1 MHNRMKIRLI
11 DYFEVI
17 QNEAYV
23 IIKPSPD
30 LPDYQVGSDIDIFC
44 YFPTKMAEL
53 TCAFLNDHLEK
64 EYSVALAETD
74 EKIHIDLLCGKEIHF
89 RFDLYKRLPNFKE
102 ITLKP
107 AFYASVIESA
117 IVTSIGDENKTR
129 VKVPNAIDDFILRY
143 VEYHEHFLSRPDKI
157 KHINY
162 INEKI
167 SKSEVEK
174 ALEKLN
180 YYTAFNPP
188 IYKSKTYRE
197 KLGENWQYYSD
208 LYVKVKHLY
217 KTAGFKQVISKVMKK
232 VGPK

>member
-1 MHNRMKIRLI
+1 MKIRLI
-11 DYFEVI
+11 DYFDVI

-23 IIKPSPD
+23 VIKPSPD
-30 LPDYQVGSDIDIFC
+30 LPNYQVGSDIDIFC

-53 TCAFLNDHLEK
+53 TCGFLNDNLE
-64 EYSVALAETD
+64 EGYTVALAETD
-74 EKIHIDLLCGKEIHF
+74 EKIHIDLLYGKEMHF
-89 RFDLYKRLPNFKE
+89 RFDLYKRLPIFKE

-117 IVTSIGDENKTR
+117 KLTSIGDEHKID
-129 VKVPNAIDDFILRY
+129 VKVPNSIDDFILRY

-157 KHINY
+157 KHIDY

-167 SKSEVEK
+167 SMTDKSK

-188 IYKSKTYRE
+188 IYQSKTYSE
-197 KLGENWQYYSD
+197 KLGENWQYYTD
-208 LYVKVKHLY
+208 LYAKAKHLY
-217 KTAGFKQVISKVMKK
+217 KTAGVKQVISKVMKK
-232 VGPK
+232 VGLK